1 MLSTLKTNSIE
12 FVRLSRLYAAR
23 QPALPAL
30 AAYPTLDALVAA
42 LAGPTRADEDT
53 RRRLVCAVLVDHQA
67 APGPLGPAIVLH
79 AFRGMLLRLSRS
91 LHGVDDADDADARVS
106 VGLLEALR
114 HVHPER
120 DPAGI
125 GLRVRQET
133 RRAVFAVLKRE
144 ALARPPRPGDEE
156 DEEEPTPRAEAPP
169 GEDGAE
175 AEEVEA
181 RPPDDDPQGNRD
193 PAAEEGPRDPM
204 QVKAAARCLDPDALA
219 DAESLVP
226 LRGSPGVPPPDR
238 RERAGRASAARAQR
252 PRRAAPADEPPVRA
266 RQRAR
271 SRERVPAAV
280 ATHATAAR
288 ADEIDTG
295 KKNRPWG

>member
-1 MLSTLKTNSIE
+1 MLPTLKNNTIE
-12 FVRLSRLYAAR
+12 FVRLSRLYAVR

-53 RRRLVCAVLVDHQA
+53 RRRLVCAVLVDYQA
-67 APGPLGPAIVLH
+67 VPSPLGPAIALH
-79 AFRGMLLRLSRS
+79 AFRGMLLRLSKS
-91 LHGVDDADDADARVS
+91 LHGVDDSDDADARVT

-156 DEEEPTPRAEAPP
+156 EEEPTPRAEAPP
-169 GEDGAE
+169 GEDGAV
-175 AEEVEA
+175 EEEEEA

-193 PAAEEGPRDPM
+193 AASEEGPRDPM
-204 QVKAAARCLDPDALA
+204 RVKAAARCLDPDALA

-226 LRGSPGVPPPDR
+226 FEDR
-238 RERAGRASAARAQR
+238 LVFHN
-252 PRRAAPADEPPVRA
+252 P
-266 RQRAR
+266 
-271 SRERVPAAV
+271 
-280 ATHATAAR
+280 TAANVPVEHLLR
-288 ADEIDTG
+288 AHGVRGGLRRLTNHLFAHVSERDRENVYRQLWRRTQRLLAES
-295 KKNRPWG
+295 K